1 MKIRT
6 KLTAV
11 ILAAAMLSMTAGAVP
26 AFAASA
32 DTQAFIDS
40 SNRSLLSSA
49 FDPTSYAEDFNTLYK
64 KNLCQTAV
72 SYHWDGFDSTDITPV
87 NLADAAAVLQ
97 KYYADPSSLS
107 SAHIDDK
114 GNNVFAYIYPPYY
127 GFNWTFA
134 YDAAGSITASNGMEI
149 TGPDGRYFYGKVP
162 IHRTQA
168 FTYDDAGRLTSV
180 SETGSQAVEYS
191 AVPADY
197 SWFSNTSYTLNAAGQ
212 ATAATTVTPDNSY
225 QMSISYDKYGR
236 ISRMIVN
243 DADGTQSTYRYTYR
257 NNRIVRASCRDSD
270 GNTSAITYTYD
281 SAKRPV
287 GAVCDN
293 TTYFFTY
300 DDAGR
305 LFETT
310 QVLPYDGANGDW
322 IEKGILSKYYIQYN
336 Y

>member
-11 ILAAAMLSMTAGAVP
+11 ISAAAMLSMTAGAVP

-40 SNRSLLSSA
+40 SNRSLLSAA
-49 FDPTSYAEDFNTLYK
+49 FDPTSYAEDLNTLYK
-64 KNLCQTAV
+64 KNLYQTAV
-72 SYHWDGFDSTDITPV
+72 SYNWDDFDSSDITPV
-87 NLADAAAVLQ
+87 NLADSAAALQ
-97 KYYADPSSLS
+97 KYYADPDSLS
-107 SAHIDDK
+107 STYIDDE
-114 GNNVFAYIYPPYY
+114 GNIVFSDEYPPYF

-134 YDAAGSITASNGMEI
+134 YDAAGNTIATNNVEI
-149 TGPDGRYFYGKVP
+149 ANPDGTYEYGTAP
-162 IHRTQA
+162 IHRTRA
-168 FTYDDAGRLTSV
+168 LTYDDAGRLTSV
-180 SETGSQAVEYS
+180 NATGSQAIDYTTVTE
-191 AVPADY
+191 DY
-197 SWFSNTSYTLNAAGQ
+197 SWFNNTSYTLNAAGQ
-212 ATAATTVTPDNSY
+212 ATAATITVPDDSY
-225 QMSISYDKYGR
+225 QVSISYDKYGR
-236 ISRMIVN
+236 ISKMVYN
-243 DADGTQSTYRYTYR
+243 DAEGTQSTYRYTYK
-257 NNRIVRASCRDSD
+257 NNRIVKASYKDSD

-287 GAVCDN
+287 GAVRDD

-310 QVLPYDGANGDW
+310 QVSPYDGPNEDW
-322 IEKGILSKYYIQYN
+322 IDEGVLTKYYVQYN